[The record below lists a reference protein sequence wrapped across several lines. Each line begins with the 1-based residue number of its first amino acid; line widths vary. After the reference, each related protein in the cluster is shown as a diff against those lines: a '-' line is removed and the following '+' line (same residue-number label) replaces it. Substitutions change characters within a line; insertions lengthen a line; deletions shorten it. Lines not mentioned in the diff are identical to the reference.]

1 MHRSIRFIAK
11 RSSFAKR
18 SIITRRLNHTQ
29 QKQNDYDVIV
39 IGGGHAGT
47 EACSAAAR
55 VGARTLL
62 ITQNTDTIGEMSCNP
77 SFGGV
82 GKGVLVREIDAL
94 DGVCGRIS
102 DLSGIQ
108 FKVLNRSKGPAVYGP
123 RAQID
128 RKLYKKHLQEYLKDY
143 PNLTISAGSVADLIL
158 SNGETENEH
167 NTIKEKGAIS
177 TVQGIRLENGQT
189 IYAPNIVIT
198 TGTFLGGEIHLGL
211 KFWPAGRLGEDPSN
225 GLSRSLRQA
234 GFKLGRLKTGTPPR
248 LDGRTINYEG
258 LEIQRGDDPPMPFS
272 YLHKTV
278 PYADQQILCHQT
290 RTNPQVHQYVEEN
303 FDKSIHIRETV
314 NGPRYCPS
322 LESKI
327 RRFKQKESHTMWLEP
342 EGLDDHIVYPNGI
355 SNTMPEDIQLNFLR
369 MIKGL
374 ENVDMTMPGYGV
386 EYDHIDPRELRS
398 TLETK
403 RISGLFLAGQING
416 TTGYEEAAAQG
427 IMAGINA
434 ALNSLGREP
443 FILDRSDAY
452 IGVLID
458 DLVTK
463 GVEEPYRVFTSRSE
477 YRLLLRSDNADL
489 RLTQKGYE
497 VGVVHNERWQQHE
510 KNVKALDEALIALE
524 ELRMSPKAW
533 AKEGIVTGSVKS
545 NDNGVLRSG
554 MDMLTRPDVS
564 REKLLDVIP
573 SLKHLDGSLRERLVI
588 EGRYKPFLKRQE
600 AEVAAL
606 KRDENLKLDI
616 NLEYSAMNQLSHEVR
631 HKLATVRP
639 ETLGAAKRIEGMT
652 PAAMVVLLRYAR
664 RMGHGSSISPP
675 TQSQEK
681 VELMSET
688 A

>member
-1 MHRSIRFIAK
+1 MHRSFRLLS
-11 RSSFAKR
+11 RR
-18 SIITRRLNHTQ
+18 SIHTQ
-29 QKQNDYDVIV
+29 RKPIDYDVIV

-47 EACSAAAR
+47 EACTAAAR

-128 RKLYKKHLQEYLKDY
+128 RKLYKRHLQEYLKDY
-143 PNLTISAGSVADLIL
+143 PNLTIRAGSVADLIL
-158 SNGETENEH
+158 SKGETQNEH
-167 NTIKEKGAIS
+167 NTMKEKGALS

-189 IYAPNIVIT
+189 VRAPNIVIT

-211 KFWPAGRLGEDPSN
+211 KVWPAGRLGEDPSN
-225 GLSRSLRQA
+225 GLSRSLREA

-248 LDGRTINYEG
+248 LDGRTINYDG

-290 RTNPQVHQYVEEN
+290 RTNPEVHRLVEAN

-327 RRFKQKESHTMWLEP
+327 RRFKQKDGHTMWLEP
-342 EGLDDHIVYPNGI
+342 EGSDTHTVYPNGI
-355 SNTMPEDIQLNFLR
+355 SNTMPEDIQLQFLR
-369 MIKGL
+369 LIKGL

-427 IMAGINA
+427 IIAGINA
-434 ALNSLGREP
+434 GLSSLGREP

-497 VGVVHNERWQQHE
+497 AGVVHNERWQHYEQDAKVLE
-510 KNVKALDEALIALE
+510 QALTALE
-524 ELRMSPKAW
+524 ELRLSPKAW

-545 NDNGVLRSG
+545 NDNGVIRSG
-554 MDMLTRPDVS
+554 MDMLTRPDIS
-564 REKLLDVIP
+564 LEKLFSVIP
-573 SLKHLDGSLRERLVI
+573 LLKHMDKSLQERLVI

-606 KRDENLKLDI
+606 KRDENLKLDV
-616 NLEYSAMNQLSHEVR
+616 NLDYSAMNQLSHEVR

-664 RMGHGSSISPP
+664 RMGRSDSTPP
-675 TQSQEK
+675 PVQPQAHQQEQF
-681 VELMSET
+681 MSG
-688 A
+688 AA